1 MNYNIALVSLL
12 IKQFWVFISL
22 SFYVVFVVADFSL
35 KEWMLDNEITQESPM
50 SETGSELLVNY
61 MGMSKYLHNSCPHT
75 LSTSGW
81 TGGG

>member
-1 MNYNIALVSLL
+1 
-12 IKQFWVFISL
+12 
-22 SFYVVFVVADFSL
+22 
-35 KEWMLDNEITQESPM
+35 MLDNEITQESPM